1 MNLNKILSSQL
12 INLYACALTA
22 DSTPSA
28 LIEITIYQNKI
39 KNKKCRN
46 VYPFYIVI

>member
-22 DSTPSA
+22 DSTPST

-39 KNKKCRN
+39 KKKTT
-46 VYPFYIVI
+46 